1 MNVRFVF
8 VFVLAFGHLVFPQ
21 QGFQFETKK
30 KKVVIPFEL
39 INNLIFIPLN
49 VNGVALNFL
58 LDSGLDETI
67 LLSLD
72 DPETLNLKNVEK
84 IKLRGLGS
92 KESIEGLKSTHNNIS
107 VKGLIDNNHSLYIVL
122 DQSFN
127 FSSHVGIPVNG
138 IIGYSFF
145 KDNLVEINYERKKI
159 TVYNDAKYIQR
170 KIKKQY
176 QSIPISIEK
185 KKPYAQVTIGMEANE
200 FSAKLLVDLGNS
212 DAVWLFKDKNS
223 NIKVPDKNLDD
234 FLGMGFSGDVMGKR
248 ARIPKFSIAKFEFD
262 NPIIAFPD
270 SASIRSVT
278 MVKNRLGSIGGEI
291 LKRFTVIFDYKNEQL
306 FLKKNSQYDLPFQYN
321 KSGIEL
327 QNEGMQWVQE
337 TVSLPTTVKENAFD
351 ATANKIQDFKYK
363 FSLKPIF
370 SISNVRKNSP
380 AAECGLRK
388 GDVLVRIN
396 KVPTFKYSLQ
406 EINEI
411 LKSDEGKWLNFEIER
426 NGQSLLFRFQLKSI
440 L

>member
-58 LDSGLDETI
+58 LDSGVDETI

-72 DPETLNLKNVEK
+72 DQETLNLKNVEK

-185 KKPYAQVTIGMEANE
+185 NKPYAQVTIGMEANE

-223 NIKVPDKNLDD
+223 NIKVPEKNLDD

-248 ARIPKFSIAKFEFD
+248 TRISKFSIDKFEFK
-262 NPIIAFPD
+262 NPIIAMPD
-270 SASIRSVT
+270 STSIKSINS
-278 MVKNRLGSIGGEI
+278 VKNRLGSIGGEI
-291 LKRFTVIFDYKNEQL
+291 LKRFSVFFDYKNRQL
-306 FLKKNSQYDLPFQYN
+306 YLRKNSQYDIPFQYN
-321 KSGIEL
+321 MSGVEL
-327 QNEGMQWVQE
+327 QNEGLQWVQE
-337 TVSLPTTVKENAFD
+337 TVELQTSIKNKVFD
-351 ATANKIQDFKYK
+351 ESGNMTQNFKYK
-363 FSLKPIF
+363 FSLKPVFTIA
-370 SISNVRKNSP
+370 NVRKNSP
-380 AAECGLRK
+380 AEMCGLKK
-388 GDVLVRIN
+388 GDSVLSIN
-396 KVPTFKYSLQ
+396 NTLAYKYSLQ

-411 LKSDEGKWLNFEIER
+411 LKSEEGKWLNFEIER
-426 NGQSLLFRFQLKSI
+426 NGQQLKFSFQLKSI